1 MKFLFFLPHYPS
13 FCWSGIYG
21 IILDQVEVLARE
33 GHQVRLVYCSD
44 CSALG
49 ECYHNHTHPEKVCK
63 LCNFNREYLISKL
76 SDSVE
81 KVPVAAYAA
90 SVTAPPVLKYETIE
104 DILKLEYKGVHI
116 GYAAMSTYISYG
128 VRNLYPLIDKQFRAY
143 LDRLL
148 ARCCRFT
155 DVVEAAITDYKPNS
169 VGLFNA
175 RLVDDRPIVDI
186 CRRDGIDF
194 TSYEHRFILGN
205 QPRKTSF
212 HNTTPHNEADIRKKM
227 EEIWNDPSV
236 PENEKI
242 TVGKSFYESRRNSIA
257 AGDKVYTGDQQTGLL
272 PEDWDKDKHNIVIFN
287 SSEDEMSYVLEN
299 NQAGA
304 LFPTQLDGFETI
316 FEMNKDRDDIHF
328 YIRIHPNLK
337 NIPYL
342 YSTLIPKYGEKYANV
357 TVIPG
362 NSPISTY
369 SLIDVA
375 DKVLVFGSTAGA
387 EAAYAGRPTILIAG
401 SVYTDLDICYVPK
414 TVEELEILLLDKKL
428 PAKDGRGALKM
439 GYYYLRTYDGNF
451 MYFKVENKSYSIFGK
466 PLRIQRFVID
476 GHEATKWRTSFNQ
489 TFCKLRYESLPLI
502 ELPNREDVSRYEK
515 YLK

>member
-1 MKFLFFLPHYPS
+1 MKYLFFLPHYPS

-21 IILDQVEVLARE
+21 IILDQVEILARD
-33 GHQVRLVYCSD
+33 GHQVRLIYCSD
-44 CSALG
+44 CSTLG
-49 ECYHNHTHPEKVCK
+49 ECYHNHVQPEKVCK
-63 LCNFNREYLISKL
+63 LCHFNRNYLLSKL
-76 SDSVE
+76 SEKVE
-81 KVPVAAYAA
+81 KVPVSAYAA
-90 SVTAPPVLKYETIE
+90 SVTTPPPMKYDSIE
-104 DILKLEYKGVHI
+104 DILKLSYKSVHI

-128 VRNLYPLIDKQFRAY
+128 VRNIYPLIDEQFHVY

-155 DVVEAAITDYKPNS
+155 DVVEAAVADYKPDS

-175 RLVDDRPIVDI
+175 RLIDDRPVVDI
-186 CRRDGIDF
+186 CRREAIDF
-194 TSYEHRFILGN
+194 TCYEHRFILGN

-212 HNTTPHNEADIRKKM
+212 HNSTPHCEADVRKRI
-227 EEIWNDPSV
+227 EEIWNEPAV
-236 PENEKI
+236 PDEEKI
-242 TVGKSFYESRRNSIA
+242 ALGKSFFENRRHSIA

-272 PEDWDKDKHNIVIFN
+272 PEDWDKSKHNIVIFN
-287 SSEDEMSYVLEN
+287 SSEDEMSYVLED

-342 YSTLIPKYGEKYANV
+342 YSTLLPKYGEKYANV

-362 NSPISTY
+362 VSPISTY

-387 EAAYAGRPTILIAG
+387 EAAYAGKPTILVAG
-401 SVYTDLDICYVPK
+401 SVYTDLGICYVPK
-414 TVEELEILLLDKKL
+414 TVDELEDLLIDKNL
-428 PAKDGRGALKM
+428 PAKDGSGALKM

-451 MYFKVENKSYSIFGK
+451 QYFKVENKFYSILGK

-476 GHEATKWRTSFNQ
+476 GHKGTKWRTSFNQ
-489 TFCKLRYESLPLI
+489 TYCKIRYEALPQI
-502 ELPNREDVSRYEK
+502 ELPTREDVSRYEK